1 MVKHEQWVWKP
12 PRSMIKSA
20 EASGADKSKL
30 ESSAVLRKVQ
40 RDFRMMTLDRPGD
53 KPMHLQAWP
62 SVLKK
67 ERRHAQMMAELL
79 GKEVAPEKQLE
90 EMRRKMRCDLG
101 VPSCRDAFT
110 PSTRLVSIRR
120 GRGWFIFRFR
130 GHSDRVERPRVSLH
144 AVLSRRRRRPPRRR
158 GGGRRR
164 PDVVRGCIASMA
176 LGRRSSARVA
186 TMAWSGVATPSPRH
200 THRAK
205 SERTSHREKQRRH
218 PMGAWSSDSKSHVAH
233 MQGDDFYGS
242 EQSHV
247 VPFDVKE
254 ASTHKDAGVVRIEFV
269 GEDGTTK
276 ILKNKTPLQPGEVI
290 DASKMDVQ
298 ALRDF
303 YKREIDDAK
312 NKGVLFSLHLKATMM
327 KVSDPIMFGHCV
339 EVFYRDTFAKHA
351 DFVKEHQVDATKG
364 LGDFY
369 AKLEACGDDALK
381 EQISSELEECLK
393 SCDHVRPPLAMVDS
407 DRGVTNLHV
416 PSDIIIDA
424 SMPAALRESGKM
436 WGPDGELADTKYV
449 IPDRSYATSYKKVV
463 EHCIEHGAFD
473 PSTMGAVSN
482 VGLMAQ
488 KAQEYGSHDKTFEA
502 PAQGSIRVVA
512 RDTGDVLMEHAV
524 KEGDIW
530 RMCQT
535 KDSPIQDWVRLAVAR
550 ARATESPAIFWLDST
565 RAHDANL
572 IQKVETYLKD
582 HDTTGLDIRIMAPE
596 HAMEET
602 LMRSRKGLDTV
613 SVTGNVLRD
622 YLTDLFPI
630 LELGTSAKMLSIV
643 PLLAGGGL
651 FETGAGGSAPKHVQ
665 QLQAKNHLRWDSL
678 GEFLALAVSI
688 EDLAE
693 KTSNAKAAVV
703 ADALNDGIG
712 KLLAENKSPKR
723 KPGLL
728 DNRGSH
734 FYLALYWADAMAS
747 QTKAP

>member
-1 MVKHEQWVWKP
+1 M
-12 PRSMIKSA
+12 
-20 EASGADKSKL
+20 AS
-30 ESSAVLRKVQ
+30 
-40 RDFRMMTLDRPGD
+40 
-53 KPMHLQAWP
+53 H
-62 SVLKK
+62 
-67 ERRHAQMMAELL
+67 
-79 GKEVAPEKQLE
+79 
-90 EMRRKMRCDLG
+90 
-101 VPSCRDAFT
+101 
-110 PSTRLVSIRR
+110 
-120 GRGWFIFRFR
+120 
-130 GHSDRVERPRVSLH
+130 
-144 AVLSRRRRRPPRRR
+144 
-158 GGGRRR
+158 
-164 PDVVRGCIASMA
+164 
-176 LGRRSSARVA
+176 
-186 TMAWSGVATPSPRH
+186 
-200 THRAK
+200 
-205 SERTSHREKQRRH
+205 RH
-218 PMGAWSSDSKSHVAH
+218 PMGAWSPDSKSHVAH
-233 MQGDDFYGS
+233 MEGDDFYGS

-254 ASTHKDAGVVRIEFV
+254 SSTHKDAGVVRIEFV

-290 DASKMDVQ
+290 DASKMDVA

-312 NKGVLFSLHLKATMM
+312 DKGVLFSLHLKATMM

-463 EHCIEHGAFD
+463 EHCVEHGAFD

-512 RDTGDVLMEHAV
+512 RDTGEVLMEHSV

-550 ARATESPAIFWLDST
+550 ARATESPAIFWLDAS
-565 RAHDANL
+565 RAHDSNL

-582 HDTTGLDIRIMAPE
+582 HDTTGLDIRIMAPAD
-596 HAMEET
+596 AMEET

-693 KTSNAKAAVV
+693 KTSNAKASVV

-747 QTKAP
+747 QTKAPELAAKFAPAAALLAANEERILEELAVGSHAPADIGGYYKVDAAKVDEVMRPSQTLNAIIDSLRNDSVFIDEADPIARAA